1 MKIIS
6 FNITNFRRLSNVKI
20 DIADEKTVF
29 VGANN
34 SGKTSASHALKCFLS
49 KDGKKQIRI
58 NDITLIN
65 HKEINRIGEKWEQY
79 DRTGISDEDIQKS
92 YQEFN
97 NYFPSL
103 DILINVPKN
112 EIHHVVKIIPTLDWQ
127 VGVLGVRLC
136 YEANSIDELR
146 KTFIE
151 ERLKAIKANEKG
163 VTLWPSNLVDFLSNK
178 LNSFFT
184 INTYLLDVDNESK
197 EIRKKSDFIVKG
209 FNIHDLIKFDF
220 IPAQREVSDDSDKAD
235 DIEKPATQI
244 RQYYDTIIN
253 PEKSPTNDIDFEVI
267 KATQES
273 QSRFNDALKT
283 TLNPLL
289 DEIKS
294 LGYPN
299 IADPEIEI
307 KTEIGILSGYINHSS
322 ALNYKINDQSLPENY
337 LGLGYQNII
346 AMTVKLIKHRD
357 EWLRFG
363 KAKDKNERIERLHF
377 VIIEEPEAHLHIQA
391 QQVFINNSYNLL
403 TRYKNDSDNE
413 IANRY
418 KDLDKSLCSQMLVT
432 THSPHIVYEVDFAC
446 LRYFDRHTSNKSS
459 IPLTKVKNLSE
470 LFDSTDMCDRFVAK
484 YLKLHYCDIFFAD
497 AVIILEGKSEKILIP
512 QLIKEHFEE
521 LFRRYISYME
531 IEGDYSHI
539 FRPLLEKLGIDV
551 LIITDLDSVK
561 KRGRKKQLPEK
572 SAKQISS
579 NPVINKWLFNDEKTI
594 DILINLTEEER
605 IKKIS
610 SSFSEI
616 YFAFQQKID
625 VNFSSLDK
633 KFIGETIPRTFEDAL
648 LIANLE
654 LISKLPEKINSLKTE
669 YYNRELKKIIEDY
682 QESKDLIQLMKTFFT
697 RLNPETKLIENK
709 SKIIKAALALE
720 LLFICDSV
728 DKLNPPKYIELGL
741 KWLQNKLKNKE
752 SIIQGQLNE

>member
-6 FNITNFRRLSNVKI
+6 FNITNFRRLYNVKI
-20 DIADEKTVF
+20 DIANEKTVF

-79 DRTGISDEDIQKS
+79 DKTEISDEDIQRS

-103 DILINVPKN
+103 DILINVPEN

-146 KTFIE
+146 KTFVG

-184 INTYLLDVDNESK
+184 INTYLLDIDNESK
-197 EIRKKSDFIVKG
+197 EVKKKSDFIVKG

-273 QSRFNDALKT
+273 QSHFNDALKT

-307 KTEIGILSGYINHSS
+307 KTKIGILSGYINHSS
-322 ALNYKINDQSLPENY
+322 ALNYKINDQFLPENY

-377 VIIEEPEAHLHIQA
+377 LIIEEPEAHLHIQA

-418 KDLDKSLCSQMLVT
+418 KDLDKSLCSQVLVT

-470 LFDSTDMCDRFVAK
+470 LFDSTEMCNRFVAK

-521 LFRRYISYME
+521 LSRRYISYME

-551 LIITDLDSVK
+551 LIITDLDSVDK
-561 KRGRKKQLPEK
+561 EGKKQFPEK
-572 SAKQISS
+572 TAEQISS
-579 NPVINKWLFNDEKTI
+579 NPVINQWLFDNEKTI

-605 IKKIS
+605 IKNIS

-616 YFAFQQKID
+616 YFAFQQEIK
-625 VNFSSLDK
+625 VNFLSSDK

-654 LISKLPEKINSLKTE
+654 LISKLPEKIKSLPTE
-669 YYNRELKKIIEDY
+669 YKRELKKIIEDY
-682 QESKDLIQLMKTFFT
+682 QESKDLMQLMKTFFT
-697 RLNPETKLIENK
+697 RLNPETKLIKDK

-720 LLFICDSV
+720 LLFICDSI

-741 KWLQNKLKNKE
+741 KWLQKKLKNKE
-752 SIIQGQLNE
+752 SIIQGQVNE

>member
-1 MKIIS
+1 
-6 FNITNFRRLSNVKI
+6 
-20 DIADEKTVF
+20 
-29 VGANN
+29 
-34 SGKTSASHALKCFLS
+34 
-49 KDGKKQIRI
+49 
-58 NDITLIN
+58 
-65 HKEINRIGEKWEQY
+65 
-79 DRTGISDEDIQKS
+79 
-92 YQEFN
+92 
-97 NYFPSL
+97 
-103 DILINVPKN
+103 
-112 EIHHVVKIIPTLDWQ
+112 
-127 VGVLGVRLC
+127 
-136 YEANSIDELR
+136 
-146 KTFIE
+146 
-151 ERLKAIKANEKG
+151 
-163 VTLWPSNLVDFLSNK
+163 
-178 LNSFFT
+178 
-184 INTYLLDVDNESK
+184 
-197 EIRKKSDFIVKG
+197 
-209 FNIHDLIKFDF
+209 
-220 IPAQREVSDDSDKAD
+220 
-235 DIEKPATQI
+235 
-244 RQYYDTIIN
+244 
-253 PEKSPTNDIDFEVI
+253 
-267 KATQES
+267 
-273 QSRFNDALKT
+273 
-283 TLNPLL
+283 
-289 DEIKS
+289 
-294 LGYPN
+294 
-299 IADPEIEI
+299 
-307 KTEIGILSGYINHSS
+307 
-322 ALNYKINDQSLPENY
+322 
-337 LGLGYQNII
+337 
-346 AMTVKLIKHRD
+346 
-357 EWLRFG
+357 
-363 KAKDKNERIERLHF
+363 
-377 VIIEEPEAHLHIQA
+377 
-391 QQVFINNSYNLL
+391 
-403 TRYKNDSDNE
+403 
-413 IANRY
+413 
-418 KDLDKSLCSQMLVT
+418 MLVT

-551 LIITDLDSVK
+551 LIITDLDSVQ

-579 NPVINKWLFNDEKTI
+579 NPVINKWLFNDEKNI